1 MTGELTLT
9 GRVLPIGGLKEKLL
23 AAIRNGM
30 EKVLLPRE
38 NEEDWGELDRD
49 IRSSIN
55 VDFVDTAEDVFKLL
69 FDEKIMK
76 TPNKRTRER
85 VDA

>member
-30 EKVLLPRE
+30 EKVLLPRD
-38 NEEDWGELDRD
+38 NEEDWSELDRD

-55 VDFVDTAEDVFKLL
+55 VDFVETADDVFKLL
-69 FDEKIMK
+69 FDEKILKKSSHRSMK
-76 TPNKRTRER
+76 DN
-85 VDA
+85 